1 MDIIIANKA
10 ILALF
15 FLYLVMFGSILISL
29 LNCEL
34 QRFILHNNI
43 IKHVIIFLSIFIFTF
58 ILDWYSPS
66 SLVLSNKQVEEINKV
81 NKINETYE
89 NKNKNKQYNYIIES
103 IKYTVLI
110 YVLFILSSKQEKI
123 FMYLFIILLFIIIIL
138 YIIYLI
144 NIDYYKINQNDLKTF
159 FIRKNKFN
167 KILSSNKYNLNQHLI
182 DKLFII
188 HNTLSILYIILLICL
203 LIGFYFYA
211 LKQQKEKKNKFN
223 WMTFIFGITKCRHV
237 EMIN

>member
-43 IKHVIIFLSIFIFTF
+43 IKHIIIFLSIFIFTF

-66 SLVLSNKQVEEINKV
+66 SLVLSNKEKNEINEI
-81 NKINETYE
+81 NKINEKYE
-89 NKNKNKQYNYIIES
+89 NKSKNKQYNYIIES
-103 IKYTVLI
+103 IKYTFLI
-110 YVLFILSSKQEKI
+110 YILFILSSKQEKI
-123 FMYLFIILLFIIIIL
+123 FMYIFIILLFIIIIL

-144 NIDYYKINQNDLKTF
+144 NIHYYKINQDDLKTF
-159 FIRKNKFN
+159 FIHKSNFT
-167 KILSSNKYNLNQHLI
+167 KILNSKYNLNPYLI
-182 DKLFII
+182 HKLFII
-188 HNTLSILYIILLICL
+188 HNILSILYIVLLISL
-203 LIGFYFYA
+203 LVGFYFYA
-211 LKQQKEKKNKFN
+211 LKQQKEKKNNFN
-223 WMTFIFGITKCRHV
+223 WIIFIFGITKCRNV
-237 EMIN
+237 